1 MVVQWVTLL
10 PQRRKVWQNS
20 PASSF
25 PAPLLCVQLPRS
37 LCTLSG
43 FSVFLSQSK
52 HMLVRLIGDSQLVVV
67 GNVLCV
73 SICYPACT
81 PALNPMTPRIGSS
94 ISGRKEIKI
103 DGNLYRK
110 SQKAGCFPLTNYKE
124 YYLFI
129 DLYYIICSVPFKVKL
144 DKLDQVII
152 FTLIGILGRSGT
164 LHIRLKHY
172 LYNNSEFLIE
182 LGSVRTLV
190 LKIDTQLLLLTVRVI
205 ILFGKNRVL
214 MLA

>member
-1 MVVQWVTLL
+1 M
-10 PQRRKVWQNS
+10 
-20 PASSF
+20 
-25 PAPLLCVQLPRS
+25 
-37 LCTLSG
+37 
-43 FSVFLSQSK
+43 
-52 HMLVRLIGDSQLVVV
+52 
-67 GNVLCV
+67 
-73 SICYPACT
+73 
-81 PALNPMTPRIGSS
+81 
-94 ISGRKEIKI
+94 
-103 DGNLYRK
+103 
-110 SQKAGCFPLTNYKE
+110 
-124 YYLFI
+124 
-129 DLYYIICSVPFKVKL
+129 
-144 DKLDQVII
+144 II